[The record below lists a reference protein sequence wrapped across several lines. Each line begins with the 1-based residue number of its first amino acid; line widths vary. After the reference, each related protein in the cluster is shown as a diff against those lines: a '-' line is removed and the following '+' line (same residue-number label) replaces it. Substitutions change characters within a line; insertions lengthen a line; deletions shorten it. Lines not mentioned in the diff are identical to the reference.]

1 MDAVIQGKNTT
12 RKRQSW
18 HHRADTYC
26 HKFSVDET
34 NSETSKMVTVGI
46 FGATGNIGQCLLP
59 LLIDEPTVE
68 EIRVITNRPER
79 IESEVNQTKGKR
91 IIITKGN
98 YCTDENAVMETLK
111 GCNRLF
117 LILPQS
123 LSSKEMIEKGKFLA
137 DCALASNI
145 ESIARISSLGIDS
158 KSINFVGSQ
167 GPLGDAHVA
176 IEEYCQKI
184 GLQQVSLRPTSLF
197 SNIGFNAEEIS
208 SKSTISTPLGKTAK
222 VNWVSCRDVA
232 KVAAKVVVATEWDE
246 FGKIIDIT
254 GPKENTLGAEEMAQS
269 ISRSMDRTI
278 EYQET
283 SVPPVPDYAGLW
295 NFLRKGGYDCHSDNV
310 EKITGSPGESFSNI
324 KII

>member
-1 MDAVIQGKNTT
+1 ML
-12 RKRQSW
+12 
-18 HHRADTYC
+18 
-26 HKFSVDET
+26 
-34 NSETSKMVTVGI
+34 TVGI

-79 IESEVNQTKGKR
+79 IEAEVNQAKGKR
-91 IIITKGN
+91 IVVTKGD
-98 YCTDENAVMETLK
+98 YCANENAVMETLK

-117 LILPQS
+117 LVLPQS
-123 LSSKEMIEKGKFLA
+123 LSSTEMVEKGKFLV

-158 KSINFVGSQ
+158 QSINYVGSQ

-184 GLQQVSLRPTSLF
+184 GLQQISLRPTSLF
-197 SNIGFNAEEIS
+197 SNIGFNAEEIR
-208 SKSTISTPLGKTAK
+208 SKSTISTPLGNIAK

-232 KVAAKVVVATEWDE
+232 KVAAKVLVATKWDD
-246 FGKIIDIT
+246 FGKIIDVT
-254 GPKENTLGAEEMAQS
+254 GPKENTLCAKEIAQC
-269 ISRSMDRTI
+269 ISRSVGRKI

-283 SVPPVPDYAGLW
+283 GVPPVPDYAGLW
-295 NFLRKGGYDCHSDNV
+295 NFLRKGGYDCHCVNV
-310 EKITGSPGESFSNI
+310 ERITGSPGESFSNI
-324 KII
+324 QII